1 MMIKEVSTDKY
12 TFGSQEI
19 QKAQIDMKESDKA
32 DKTSMDQIKS
42 NFKEKIG
49 YESKSNGADNLYKIC
64 NKSLA

>member
-32 DKTSMDQIKS
+32 DQKSLDQIKS
-42 NFKEKIG
+42 NFKETIG
-49 YESKSNGADNLYKIC
+49 YESKLNGSDNLYKIC

>member
-32 DKTSMDQIKS
+32 DQKSLDQIKL
-42 NFKEKIG
+42 NFKETIG
-49 YESKSNGADNLYKIC
+49 YESKLNGSDNLYKI
-64 NKSLA
+64 

>member
-32 DKTSMDQIKS
+32 DQKSLDQIKL

-49 YESKSNGADNLYKIC
+49 YESKLNGSDNLYKI
-64 NKSLA
+64 